1 MLFENEATL
10 QKRQEWTNG
19 DLYQALGQLLS
30 KDEPDVVL
38 NAAGVMASLVETP
51 SGLQWLLQDPIV
63 FGQVIERV
71 TCLLNHERERM
82 VNTAALILA
91 RLSLYEP
98 ACQKLLSHPS
108 ASVIFRRLVQC
119 LTHSRTDT
127 AMNASFT
134 IGCLCGNKQSTCL
147 ILAEA
152 KEQKLV
158 SGLEVLLSNGAE
170 SEAGQTACFALSCLA
185 SKDDGHALLMESPSL
200 PGLLDGLLG
209 LLKSEDRDSAW
220 FAAMTVREFVSR
232 PNGVTRVR
240 KHNAL
245 EDQLKLLSVSPSTG
259 SELQEELSACLRKL
273 KRLPKPSPVT
283 VQHQSM
289 ACIASW
295 ERLEPESGLEVTYSL
310 FDGDTLLYRGPRCQI
325 TLPHSHFQHKHSKS
339 LSLRLNLSTSD
350 GDTSPFSELV
360 EIRVKGV
367 ELRPGPPQ
375 DLCVISCTATE
386 VRLKWAEPEGVIKP
400 GSFQVYC
407 DNVLLETT
415 TELETIVRSL
425 SPSTT
430 YTISICALGPGDT
443 SSSRCSVT
451 IHTADGQDHAPRG
464 LVVAVLGC
472 HKLQIFWSAPAV
484 PLGRLMSYELRLNG
498 CVVYMGSEC
507 GHMARHLTANTLYT
521 CTVTAITSRG
531 RYECRAVTK
540 RTAKNEH
547 VNMNR
552 LPPLMVQSHNPE
564 KNKSSRVTS
573 EESFVAELDAN
584 AQLSNT
590 KDSSHTGMVPSER
603 HILLRRG
610 CKEHTPWSSS
620 HPVHPR
626 SKINRVVLLDCQ
638 AEKGDKGRL
647 PLINQQINQNVRLL
661 QPVSYNWCD
670 VTRTD
675 HQHDTHR
682 KRLVMGSRANSRLK
696 GRFCPSISQSGT
708 KLS

>member
-498 CVVYMGSEC
+498 
-507 GHMARHLTANTLYT
+507 
-521 CTVTAITSRG
+521 
-531 RYECRAVTK
+531 
-540 RTAKNEH
+540 
-547 VNMNR
+547 